1 MRRASPSA
9 RSSAMLSPVSAV
21 VLPCCRLYN
30 ARPVKQTDSVG
41 GIYRL
46 GAEFRDPPSVMPLGG
61 STCCPLGLTGLLGLD
76 PLHLLQHF
84 P

>member
-9 RSSAMLSPVSAV
+9 RSSAVLSPVSAV
-21 VLPCCRLYN
+21 VLPCCRLYS
-30 ARPVKQTDSVG
+30 ARPVKQSVV

-46 GAEFRDPPSVMPLGG
+46 GAELRDPPSVMPLRG